1 MSWFNDKCQDI
12 CVGNVQFGL
21 EVLNKHVDYASPIP
35 IIMSYLHWLKNMI
48 TQVVVGGW
56 LNSMHMCVSRMLAQE
71 GDPSILVIYSLT
83 NVCKHDVIWKPEWN
97 FTMSSSFGLKLI
109 KATDYILLRE
119 WWMTLLTHVA
129 NIKRWHNQSLW
140 NIFK

>member
-1 MSWFNDKCQDI
+1 MCGQCALWPRGTKQACWLCLSHPN
-12 CVGNVQFGL
+12 N
-21 EVLNKHVDYASPIP
+21 HVVFTLTEKYDYTSC
-35 IIMSYLHWLKNMI
+35 
-48 TQVVVGGW
+48 GGW
-56 LNSMHMCVSRMLAQE
+56 MAKLYSLHMCVSRMLAQE
-71 GDPSILVIYSLT
+71 GEPSILVIYSLT